1 MISDN
6 ELANISKYAGGGLA
20 LRDLGATNYLV
31 GEYSQRDLM
40 TPARQT
46 PMISERIMKNAM
58 DVIAYQHTQTPLIGG
73 TNPEL

>member
-1 MISDN
+1 MLHLNTKISLPAPVVSDS
-6 ELANISKYAGGGLA
+6 ELATISKYAGGGLA
-20 LRDLGATNYLV
+20 LKDEAATHHLV

-58 DVIAYQHTQTPLIGG
+58 DVIAY
-73 TNPEL
+73 

>member
-6 ELANISKYAGGGLA
+6 ELANISKYTEGGLV